1 MGSER
6 LKTLLAELD
15 EELRQTG
22 DIDDETRQMLG
33 ALGEDIESMS
43 SPGAIE
49 RAKQLETRFAAEHPV
64 LERIAREIAD
74 TLSKMGI

>member
-15 EELRQTG
+15 DELRQTA
-22 DIDDETRQMLG
+22 DLDEETRQMLG
-33 ALGEDIESMS
+33 TLGDDIESMS

>member
-15 EELRQTG
+15 DELKQTG
-22 DIDDETRQMLG
+22 DLDEDTRRMLG
-33 ALGEDIESMS
+33 ALGDDIESMS

>member
-15 EELRQTG
+15 DELKQTG
-22 DIDDETRQMLG
+22 DLDEETRQMLG
-33 ALGEDIESMS
+33 ALGDDIESMS

>member
-15 EELRQTG
+15 DELRHTG
-22 DIDDETRQMLG
+22 DLDEETRQMLG
-33 ALGEDIESMS
+33 ALGEDIESMA

>member
-15 EELRQTG
+15 NELKQTG
-22 DIDDETRQMLG
+22 DLDEDTRQMLG
-33 ALGEDIESMS
+33 ALGDDIESLS

-49 RAKQLETRFAAEHPV
+49 RAKQLETRFAAEHPM